1 MILLGYKRLYL
12 YNLIIKNQKQ
22 MKIRSLLI
30 ALAAMTVGSV
40 AAQSSS
46 YVPLV
51 REGVTWKYRAN
62 QDIMSSYL
70 AQYIV
75 KEAFIGDTV
84 INGVTYKKLYA
95 TPYETIDVA
104 VEKPVAFMRQDGR
117 QVYGLYANDVTGE
130 PCCVKDMPNGEKM
143 FYDFANPANLGYHV
157 DSTCY
162 TSIAGHECLTYAV
175 RMSEPT
181 RLIEGYGI
189 DGAGDLSF
197 PGTPIESGG
206 FKRYFS
212 LSSVEEGG
220 KEVLRGKWYI
230 ADGISVSTE
239 HGVNYKKA
247 STGANCL
254 AAFTCDSLLPLSG
267 SQVKIASSLKLE
279 NHPFAVT
286 EIADDAFAGKSAV
299 NYLEI
304 PASVTRVG
312 ARAFSGTSLATI
324 YNRSAVPQSV
334 GEGAFAGVDKSAC
347 RLYVPQGSVEAYK
360 AAPEWKDFIINPE
373 YTGVGQNV
381 AAKAVAGVDYISPSG
396 VKSAQPQP
404 GVNIV
409 VTTYTDGSRTVS
421 KQLH

>member
-1 MILLGYKRLYL
+1 
-12 YNLIIKNQKQ
+12 

-30 ALAAMTVGSV
+30 ALAAMTAGSV

-51 REGVTWKYRAN
+51 REGVTWKYRAD
-62 QDIMSSYL
+62 QATRQYL
-70 AQYIV
+70 YIV
-75 KEAFIGDTV
+75 REAFIGDTV
-84 INGVTYKKLYA
+84 IDGFTYKKLYA

-117 QVYGLYANDVTGE
+117 QVYGLYANESRGQMGY
-130 PCCVKDMPNGEKM
+130 VKDMPNGEKM
-143 FYDFANPANLGYHV
+143 FYDFANPANLGYQV

-162 TSIAGHECLTYAV
+162 TSIAGNECLTFAV
-175 RMSEPT
+175 RLSDPA

-189 DGAGDLSF
+189 DGDCAGDLSI
-197 PGTPIESGG
+197 PGTHIATGG
-206 FKRYFS
+206 FERYFS
-212 LSSVEEGG
+212 LSSVEEDG
-220 KEVLRGKWYI
+220 KEVLRG
-230 ADGISVSTE
+230 DCPDNGINISYGYGVS
-239 HGVNYKKA
+239 YKKA
-247 STGANCL
+247 SVGANCL
-254 AAFTCDSLLPLSG
+254 AVFSEESFSG

-286 EIADDAFAGKSAV
+286 EIAEDGFASKSAV

-324 YNRSAVPQSV
+324 YNRSAVPQTV

-347 RLYVPQGSVEAYK
+347 HLYVPQGSVDAYK

-373 YTGVGQNV
+373 YTGVDQNV
-381 AAKAVAGVDYISPSG
+381 AAKAVAAVDYISPSG

>member
-1 MILLGYKRLYL
+1 
-12 YNLIIKNQKQ
+12 

-30 ALAAMTVGSV
+30 ALAAMAAGSV

-51 REGVTWKYRAN
+51 REGVTWKYRAD
-62 QDIMSSYL
+62 QVTRQY
-70 AQYIV
+70 QYIV

-84 INGVTYKKLYA
+84 INGVSYKKLYA
-95 TPYETIDVA
+95 TPYEAIDVA
-104 VEKPVAFMRQDGR
+104 VEKPIAFMRQDGR
-117 QVYGLYANDVTGE
+117 QVYGLYANEVTGQRGN
-130 PCCVKDMPNGEKM
+130 VKDMPNGEKM
-143 FYDFANPANLGYHV
+143 FYDFASPTNLGYNV

-175 RMSEPT
+175 RLSDPA

-189 DGAGDLSF
+189 DGSCVGDLSI
-197 PGTPIESGG
+197 PGTYVATGG
-206 FKRYFS
+206 FDRYFS

-220 KEVLRGKWYI
+220 KEVLRGDSYTADEINVI
-230 ADGISVSTE
+230 AEHDIS
-239 HGVNYKKA
+239 YKKA
-247 STGANCL
+247 LAGANCL
-254 AAFTCDSLLPLSG
+254 AAFGEYFSG
-267 SQVKIASSLKLE
+267 SQVKIAASLKLE

-286 EIADDAFAGKSAV
+286 EIADDAFTGKSAV

-312 ARAFSGTSLATI
+312 AHAFSGTGLTTI

-373 YTGVGQNV
+373 FTGVDQNV
-381 AAKAVAGVDYISPSG
+381 AAKAVTGVTYISPSG

-409 VTTYTDGSRTVS
+409 VTTYTDGSRAVS

>member
-1 MILLGYKRLYL
+1 
-12 YNLIIKNQKQ
+12 

-30 ALAAMTVGSV
+30 ALAAMTAGSV

-51 REGVTWKYRAN
+51 REGATWKYRAN

-104 VEKPVAFMRQDGR
+104 VEKPVAFMRQDGQ
-117 QVYGLYANDVTGE
+117 QVYGLYSDEIKYPEGH
-130 PCCVKDMPNGEKM
+130 VKDMPNGEKI
-143 FYDFANPANLGYHV
+143 FYDFANPANLGYKV

-175 RMSEPT
+175 RLSLPIT

-189 DGAGDLSF
+189 DGACAGDLCI
-197 PGTPIESGG
+197 PGTAVKTGG
-206 FKRYFS
+206 FDRYFS
-212 LSSVEEGG
+212 LSSVEESG
-220 KEVLRGKWYI
+220 KEVLRSDWYI

-239 HGVNYKKA
+239 HGVSYKKA

-254 AAFTCDSLLPLSG
+254 AVFACDSLLPLRG

-286 EIADDAFAGKSAV
+286 EIADDGFAGKSAV

-324 YNRSAVPQSV
+324 YNRSAVPQTV

-347 RLYVPQGSVEAYK
+347 HLYVPQGSVEAYK

-373 YTGVGQNV
+373 YTGVDQNV
-381 AAKAVAGVDYISPSG
+381 AAKAVAAVDYISPSG

-409 VTTYTDGSRTVS
+409 VTTYSDGSRTVS